1 MTSHLTMDFERFNPN
16 AQDPGTKRVYKLNV
30 ASLPGGEMLRLA
42 VLVAKGADPGPTLV
56 AFGGVHGDEYEGP
69 HAAKTVYR
77 GLDPAQL
84 SGTFIAVPQCNVPA
98 FATGTRTS
106 PIDGL
111 NLARIFPGDA
121 DGTVTERI
129 AWNLAEHVIARANFL
144 IDLHSSGAGSDIATL
159 IGYYMSDDEM
169 GQKSLAAAR
178 AFGMPVMWGHP
189 DLGPGRSITYG
200 HARGI
205 PWLYTESRGGGWLNK
220 PHAGLYARGIT
231 NVLKQLGVLDG
242 EIDNEPPER
251 HLIGD
256 GNNDATSLPVQ
267 ESGYFI
273 PEVDILD
280 RVKKGDPVGR
290 VEDLAGE
297 TIDTVRAT
305 EDGTVV
311 VLRKTPSVTAGDG
324 VCVVTGEKPI

>member
-1 MTSHLTMDFERFNPN
+1 MGCRLCGATRTLVP
-16 AQDPGTKRVYKLNV
+16 AV
-30 ASLPGGEMLRLA
+30 AS
-42 VLVAKGADPGPTLV
+42 PT
-56 AFGGVHGDEYEGP
+56 
-69 HAAKTVYR
+69 
-77 GLDPAQL
+77 
-84 SGTFIAVPQCNVPA
+84 
-98 FATGTRTS
+98 
-106 PIDGL
+106 
-111 NLARIFPGDA
+111 
-121 DGTVTERI
+121 
-129 AWNLAEHVIARANFL
+129 
-144 IDLHSSGAGSDIATL
+144 ATL
-159 IGYYMSDDEM
+159 
-169 GQKSLAAAR
+169 
-178 AFGMPVMWGHP
+178 
-189 DLGPGRSITYG
+189 
-200 HARGI
+200 RGI

-220 PHAGLYARGIT
+220 PHAGLYARGLT
-231 NVLKQLGVLDG
+231 NVLKQLGILDG

-311 VLRKTPSVTAGDG
+311 VLRKTPSVTARRRRLRRNRRKA
-324 VCVVTGEKPI
+324 CLT

>member
-1 MTSHLTMDFERFNPN
+1 MTSHLTMDFERFNPD

-42 VLVAKGADPGPTLV
+42 VLVAKGAEPGPTLV

-111 NLARIFPGDA
+111 NLARIFPGNA

-178 AFGMPVMWGHP
+178 GLWDAGYV
-189 DLGPGRSITYG
+189 GPPRTLAPAVASPTATPGEFPGFIPNPAEADGWTNPTQGYMQEVSQTSSNSSESSTAKSTTNRRS
-200 HARGI
+200 
-205 PWLYTESRGGGWLNK
+205 
-220 PHAGLYARGIT
+220 
-231 NVLKQLGVLDG
+231 
-242 EIDNEPPER
+242 
-251 HLIGD
+251 
-256 GNNDATSLPVQ
+256 ATSSETATTTPPPCPCKRAVT
-267 ESGYFI
+267 SSRRWMFSTASRKAI
-273 PEVDILD
+273 P
-280 RVKKGDPVGR
+280 
-290 VEDLAGE
+290 
-297 TIDTVRAT
+297 
-305 EDGTVV
+305 
-311 VLRKTPSVTAGDG
+311 
-324 VCVVTGEKPI
+324 